1 MSSVTITV
9 ARNAGFCFG
18 VKRAIDLARK
28 AVAEHNKVAM
38 LGDIVHNESVIAD
51 LEKAGV
57 IVFSDIDQVPLGMP
71 VLFRSH
77 GTPLPIWQKAGEKGL
92 VIIDATCPLVK
103 EIHKASKMLEEDDRK
118 VIIIGDKGHDEV
130 EGIASQI
137 HNPVI
142 LSNAAEALQLRPL
155 RKAGVVIQST
165 QFMDNV
171 NEIVNILVTK
181 VQDLR
186 IINTICQPTRG
197 RQKQLKELAVQN
209 DVMIIVGSFTSAN
222 TKRLTSIAKQIN
234 PRSYQVQGPEDVDLR
249 WFKDATTVGVSAG
262 ASTPADT
269 VMAVVKKINQFRR

>member
-1 MSSVTITV
+1 MSSITITV
-9 ARNAGFCFG
+9 ALNAGFCFG
-18 VKRAIDLARK
+18 VERAIDLARK

-57 IVFSDIDQVPLGMP
+57 IVFSDINQVPSEMP

-77 GTPLPIWQKAGEKGL
+77 GTPLPIWQKAAERGL
-92 VIIDATCPLVK
+92 IIIDATCPLVK
-103 EIHKASKMLEEDDRK
+103 EIHKASKMLEEDGRK

-137 HNPVI
+137 HDPLI
-142 LSNAAEALQLRPL
+142 LSNAADALQLHAFKR
-155 RKAGVVIQST
+155 AGVVIQST

-171 NEIVNILVTK
+171 SDILNILITK
-181 VQDLR
+181 VKDLR
-186 IINTICQPTRG
+186 IINTICKPTRD

-209 DVMIIVGSFTSAN
+209 DVMIIVGSFSSAN
-222 TKRLTSIAKQIN
+222 TKRLTLIAKRIN
-234 PRSYQVQGPEDVDLR
+234 PRSYQVQGPDEVDLS

-262 ASTPADT
+262 ASTPAEM
-269 VMAVVKKINQFRR
+269 VMAVVKKINQLRR